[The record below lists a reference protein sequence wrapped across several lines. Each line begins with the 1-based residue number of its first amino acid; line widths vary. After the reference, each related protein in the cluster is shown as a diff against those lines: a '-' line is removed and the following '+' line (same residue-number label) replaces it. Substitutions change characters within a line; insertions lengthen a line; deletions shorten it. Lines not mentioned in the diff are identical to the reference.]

1 MNRMFPVVLLALA
14 CGAQSFRI
22 TEISPEDVLSAPPS
36 TLILDVRSPE
46 EFASG
51 HVPNAVNIPHDELAS
66 RLTELQDFRS
76 APVVV
81 YCERGGRAG
90 KAALVLTN
98 SGFSH
103 IRHLTGDMSGW
114 REQNLP
120 VDVSS
125 SVGSENIPSVAPL
138 KSS

>member
-14 CGAQSFRI
+14 CGTQSFQI

-98 SGFSH
+98 SGL
-103 IRHLTGDMSGW
+103 ITSGW
-114 REQNLP
+114 LP
-120 VDVSS
+120 NWAISHFPISS
-125 SVGSENIPSVAPL
+125 ALAFTPAAGAMR
-138 KSS
+138 